1 MPPAFAGN
9 LCARFM
15 QLSYSR
21 GDQLLIRLTTKPPE
35 TKYPST
41 NVLTI
46 ELHRYKAWCMRRDWF
61 NRPMSIHLNAFF
73 TTWMQTASSLTIF
86 KNCVDLFIAKRRS
99 GGFLMGYYVEGFITE
114 SPRRKRD
121 HVQQVGADR
130 FSWMEDIIIHIVEH
144 NAFLM
149 RRVVL
154 RAVYCLP
161 STSYVGTNRIW
172 VHYFGSTRFLPY
184 ETQQTETLTTWM
196 LVSPVGS

>member
-15 QLSYSR
+15 QLSYSK

-46 ELHRYKAWCMRRDWF
+46 ELHRYEAWCMRRDWF

-99 GGFLMGYYVEGFITE
+99 GGFLMGDYVKGSYYWVTAEKAWPCATGG
-114 SPRRKRD
+114 RRSVFMNGR
-121 HVQQVGADR
+121 HYYSYSGTQCV
-130 FSWMEDIIIHIVEH
+130 S
-144 NAFLM
+144 NASCCASGSLLSSEYFVCRYKSHMSAL
-149 RRVVL
+149 L
-154 RAVYCLP
+154 WFYKIL
-161 STSYVGTNRIW
+161 TIW
-172 VHYFGSTRFLPY
+172 NT
-184 ETQQTETLTTWM
+184 TETLTTWM